1 MRVNM
6 YTYVKRNQQWYSGS
20 FLLYLPDKLR
30 KNIYIELFESYIA
43 YDARARGEKETHE

>member
-1 MRVNM
+1 M
-6 YTYVKRNQQWYSGS
+6 YILKEINSDIQVH